1 MIVILT
7 VMDFSLCSHEV
18 KQTNKKTNFL
28 YLQFVPIQNK
38 AKKSLQDSYFIIL
51 IHAVNGQF
59 IASFKEF

>member
-7 VMDFSLCSHEV
+7 VMDFSLRSHEV

-38 AKKSLQDSYFIIL
+38 AKKSLQDSHFIIL
-51 IHAVNGQF
+51 IHAVNEQF